1 MFPRVKAL
9 SPSASPV
16 TWFSCHPATFHT
28 QSEINALIEQI
39 GELDGE
45 MKVCMEHTGRYY
57 EPEYITLVSIG
68 PQPTDATT
76 LIPFLKEM
84 EENLSFR
91 YKKVVADAGYKS
103 EENYHYLEG
112 NGQLPFI
119 KTTNYEISKT
129 RKYKADIGRAQ
140 NMEYREEEDEYLC
153 KNGKRLTV
161 SGLRKQKSRSGYER
175 ETTVYS
181 CGECSGCPYK
191 KECIKGNNSKKP
203 LEERN
208 KSM

>member
-112 NGQLPFI
+112 N
-119 KTTNYEISKT
+119 
-129 RKYKADIGRAQ
+129 
-140 NMEYREEEDEYLC
+140 
-153 KNGKRLTV
+153 
-161 SGLRKQKSRSGYER
+161 
-175 ETTVYS
+175 
-181 CGECSGCPYK
+181 
-191 KECIKGNNSKKP
+191 NSKKP

-208 KSM
+208 KSLQVSKQFEAYRKADLERITSEEGCELRMNRSIQVEGLLGT